1 MLEKK
6 GRSLPVVQPGIA
18 LHRHQESA
26 RGSSWW
32 DARTVSPRRA
42 ARQHLHHRQV
52 RFCNAPRL
60 NLPRGGAP
68 AAVATWRA
76 GWFAFARGTC
86 LDLHQPAFRVTR
98 LMFAQL
104 ARGPPADSSFNVASI
119 FSKVGSVRRTL
130 PAER

>member
-6 GRSLPVVQPGIA
+6 GRSLSVVQPGIV

-26 RGSSWW
+26 RGLSLW
-32 DARTVSPRRA
+32 DAHTVSPRRA
-42 ARQHLHHRQV
+42 AHLHLHHQQM

-60 NLPRGGAP
+60 NVPRGGAP
-68 AAVATWRA
+68 AAAATWRA
-76 GWFAFARGTC
+76 GWFGFARGTH
-86 LDLHQPAFRVTR
+86 LHQPVFRVIR

-104 ARGPPADSSFNVASI
+104 ARGPPADSSFNVAPI

-130 PAER
+130 PAGR